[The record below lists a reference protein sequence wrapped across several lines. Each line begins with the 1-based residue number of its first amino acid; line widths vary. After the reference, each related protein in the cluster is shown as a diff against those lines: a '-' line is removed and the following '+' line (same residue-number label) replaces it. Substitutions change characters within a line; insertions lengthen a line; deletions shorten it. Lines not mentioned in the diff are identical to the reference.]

1 MMANYKYLI
10 KNIGILVL
18 GNFTTKLLSFFLIPL
33 YTASLTTTEYGSF
46 DLINTTIGLIIPI
59 FTFNIL
65 EGIFRYSL
73 DKEVNKVN
81 LINIGFKYFFIS
93 FIPLLIL
100 IFINYIFNLIPV
112 FNEYLWYFLL
122 MYFSMALSGILTSIA
137 KGFEKLS
144 AIAVSGVISS
154 IVVIASN
161 IYFLLIVKWGLDGY
175 FVASILGTSSQ
186 CIYIII
192 DVKIWKYI
200 KKSKNNFDKQKIL
213 EKKVLNY
220 SKPLIA
226 NSVSWWINNVSDRYI
241 VTYFCGFAIN
251 GIYSIAYKIPTFL
264 NLIVS
269 IFNQAWNLSA
279 IKDFNQN
286 DENGFFSKTYSIYN
300 CLMALICSLMIVFD
314 KIISKIL
321 FANDFY
327 IAWKYVPFLL
337 IAFFFGALSG
347 YLGGIFA
354 AVKRSDIYAK
364 STIIGAIMN
373 VLLNFLLV
381 YKIGALGA
389 AIATTIS
396 YFVVWKIRFDE
407 IKKFI
412 HIKINIRRD
421 LVIYLILL
429 IQAILLL
436 IINNNFHLYILEII
450 CLFII
455 SVLLRKDIINLT
467 QFLLKKLGGKR

>member
-1 MMANYKYLI
+1 MANYKYLI

-33 YTASLTTTEYGSF
+33 YTATLTTTEYGSF

-73 DKEVNKVN
+73 DKEVNKAN
-81 LINIGFKYFFIS
+81 LIYIGFKYFFIS

-100 IFINYIFNLIPV
+100 IFVNYIFNLITI

-144 AIAVSGVISS
+144 TIAVSGVISS
-154 IVVIASN
+154 IIVIASN

-175 FVASILGTSSQ
+175 FIASILGTLSQ

-213 EKKVLNY
+213 EKKVVNY

-300 CLMALICSLMIVFD
+300 CLMVLICSSMIVFD
-314 KIISKIL
+314 KVISKIL

-364 STIIGAIMN
+364 STIIGAITN
-373 VLLNFLLV
+373 LLLNFLLV

-396 YFVVWKIRFDE
+396 YFIVWKIRFDE
-407 IKKFI
+407 IQKFI
-412 HIKINIRRD
+412 QIKINLRRD
-421 LVIYLILL
+421 LVTYLILL

-436 IINNNFHLYILEII
+436 IINNNFLLYILEIV

-455 SVLLRKDIINLT
+455 SVLLGKDITNLT
-467 QFLLKKLGGKR
+467 RFLLKKLGGKI

>member
-1 MMANYKYLI
+1 MANYKYLI

-33 YTASLTTTEYGSF
+33 YTAALTTTEYGSF

-73 DKEVNKVN
+73 DKEVNKAN
-81 LINIGFKYFFIS
+81 LIYIGFKYFFIS

-100 IFINYIFNLIPV
+100 IFVNYIFNLITI

-144 AIAVSGVISS
+144 TIAVSGVISS
-154 IVVIASN
+154 IIVIASN

-175 FVASILGTSSQ
+175 FIASILGTLSQ

-213 EKKVLNY
+213 EKKVVNY

-300 CLMALICSLMIVFD
+300 CLMVLICSSMIVFD
-314 KIISKIL
+314 KVISKIL

-364 STIIGAIMN
+364 STIIGAITN
-373 VLLNFLLV
+373 LLLNFLLV

-396 YFVVWKIRFDE
+396 YFIVWKIRFDE
-407 IKKFI
+407 IQKFI
-412 HIKINIRRD
+412 QIKINLRRD
-421 LVIYLILL
+421 LVTYLILL

-436 IINNNFHLYILEII
+436 IINNNFLLYILEIV

-455 SVLLRKDIINLT
+455 SVLLGKDITNLIR
-467 QFLLKKLGGKR
+467 FLLKKLGGKI